1 MKAAP
6 QVWAQGRIAAMIA
19 KANPQERRPLEDEIA
34 RQWQEVGIGSFEERP
49 QLCPPH
55 LHRSWYRGGNLS
67 QAMIEEREVHC
78 DPGSFCH
85 PRDLE
90 EVVVRDSKFQIN
102 VQLPI

>member
-1 MKAAP
+1 MHHLIESSIC
-6 QVWAQGRIAAMIA
+6 AQPHRDGQSETVLRLGAGG
-19 KANPQERRPLEDEIA
+19 
-34 RQWQEVGIGSFEERP
+34 QWQEVGIGSFEERP

-85 PRDLE
+85 TRDLE